1 MSLRREFTLLLSGRR
16 KNFQL
21 AQTKETPC
29 YIATSLQSQNI
40 YISWTKGTPPIEIN
54 VFFRAFPLFRTSKTT
69 FYAYD
74 RKNTNDDNDGCNN
87 NYDGNFDDNDDK
99 NYHKQTNLKSFG

>member
-1 MSLRREFTLLLSGRR
+1 MSLRRGFALLLSGRR

-21 AQTKETPC
+21 AKTKESPC

-54 VFFRAFPLFRTSKTT
+54 VFFRASPLFRTSKTT

-74 RKNTNDDNDGCNN
+74 RKIPMMIMMAAMIIIMIILMIMMT
-87 NYDGNFDDNDDK
+87 K
-99 NYHKQTNLKSFG
+99 